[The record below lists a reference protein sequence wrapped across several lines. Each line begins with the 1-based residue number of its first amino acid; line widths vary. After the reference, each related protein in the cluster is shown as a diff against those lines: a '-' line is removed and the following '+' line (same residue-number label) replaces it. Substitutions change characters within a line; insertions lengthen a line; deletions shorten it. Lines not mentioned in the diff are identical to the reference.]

1 MAAAPNNRVHTPPGG
16 YSMSDILTWS
26 DEPNQEPPRS
36 ANVYA
41 SGADQNNGNVMTGRS
56 SIRIIQKGVGG
67 SHVFTTDDGQKQE
80 PVRRRPGA
88 ESKLRD
94 LEGSDIFQ
102 AGPVSTSSNAF
113 ASNDSQN
120 NGNYITDRP
129 TTRIHQPAGGV
140 SQVTFGPEDPPQAPP
155 ADSTTPRMKAL
166 NLNTSP
172 DKQQEYQSRRAQ
184 FSDRKV
190 KELTGSVNIFSTP
203 EKSPPPLESSY
214 RTASTENNLKSHI
227 VFGDSDDAAAGH
239 DSENFKQVSARKVKE
254 LVGSGDSKEG
264 SPHALSEA
272 KKKELQG
279 CDIFADQKP
288 VIRDSLGGVRQP
300 PGGTSSIA
308 LI

>member
-1 MAAAPNNRVHTPPGG
+1 MG
-16 YSMSDILTWS
+16 DILTWS
-26 DEPNQEPPRS
+26 EEPVRGPPRS

-41 SGADQNNGNVMTGRS
+41 NGADQNNGNVMTGRS
-56 SIRIIQKGVGG
+56 SVRINQKGVGT
-67 SHVFTTDDGQKQE
+67 SHVFSTDDDQGQE

-102 AGPVSTSSNAF
+102 AGPVAMSSNAF

-140 SQVTFGPEDPPQAPP
+140 SQVTFGPEDPPQAPA
-155 ADSTTPRMKAL
+155 ADKATPLMKAL

-172 DKQQEYQSRRAQ
+172 DKQPDSQSRRAQ
-184 FSDRKV
+184 FSERKV

-203 EKSPPPLESSY
+203 EKNAPVAEPSF
-214 RTASTENNLKSHI
+214 RTPNSEKNLKSHI
-227 VFGDSDDAAAGH
+227 MFGDSNDAAAAGS
-239 DSENFKQVSARKVKE
+239 DAENFKQVSARKVKE
-254 LVGSGDSKEG
+254 LVGGGDTEEG
-264 SPHALSEA
+264 LSHALSEA
-272 KKKELQG
+272 KKKELKG

-300 PGGTSSIA
+300 PGGTSSLA